1 VKWQSALAVYA
12 LFWVLS
18 AFFVMPF
25 GVKTADEVGVAKIPG
40 QAESAPANFNP
51 LRIVLRTTIVASVL
65 FGLFVLNLKMGWIT
79 LDMLTFFRPPR
90 GLN

>member
-1 VKWQSALAVYA
+1 LKWQSALAVYA

-25 GVKTADEVGVAKIPG
+25 GVKTAEEAGVTKIPG

-51 LRIVLRTTIVASVL
+51 KRILMRTTVVASVL
-65 FGLFVLNLKMGWIT
+65 FGLFVFNLKMGWIT
-79 LDMLTFFRPPR
+79 LDSLTFFRPPK
-90 GLN
+90 N